1 MRKIELIR
9 TYKEIIKISGSY
21 TKLKIKLENINSSP
35 EGCLDIYFNDYING
49 VNLDK
54 KVTANLTAKACGADI
69 LVNGNINAKVI
80 LQCDRCLENY
90 VQDINIEINEKFVK
104 NPIFSTEHGE
114 YELSGGQFVEE
125 LGDIEEIDVDEL
137 IYQLIV
143 LEIPNKNLCR
153 VDCPG
158 IIEFQDDADK
168 NSDKYIDER
177 LEVFKRFSENRLDNE
192 IEIGK
197 RV

>member
-1 MRKIELIR
+1 M
-9 TYKEIIKISGSY
+9 
-21 TKLKIKLENINSSP
+21 KIKLENINSSP

-177 LEVFKRFSENRLDNE
+177 LEVFKRFSENNLDNIME
-192 IEIGK
+192 TTK
-197 RV
+197 RI